1 MNTGD
6 DDVIVCFDIKV
17 RTDTGRERGQILLT
31 LGVVGVEL
39 GELF

>member
-1 MNTGD
+1 MFGL
-6 DDVIVCFDIKV
+6 CSFSCLML
-17 RTDTGRERGQILLT
+17 QWAT

>member
-31 LGVVGVEL
+31 QEAQLL
-39 GELF
+39 LW